1 LFFQKKVLIK
11 HLRFENCGD
20 TFDPVRFTDVQ
31 VSTTGDGDLVVS
43 GKFDAYAKIEPPV
56 KVRLALDSG
65 H

>member
-1 LFFQKKVLIK
+1 MLIK

-31 VSTTGDGDLVVS
+31 VSTTGAGDLVVS

-56 KVRLALDSG
+56 KVIFYARVPLYSLIV
-65 H
+65 